1 MHGTKIRRVT
11 EHKVKTVDNEFLQ
24 VVTIWEQGMT
34 KEKIKKELPYS
45 KKHHVLV
52 YDNFKQTYDFK
63 KAYKIPIL
71 TLSSKHQKIQE
82 K

>member
-11 EHKVKTVDNEFLQ
+11 EHKAKTVDNELLQ
-24 VVTIWEQGMT
+24 VATIWEQGMT

-63 KAYKIPIL
+63 KTYKIPIL
-71 TLSSKHQKIQE
+71 TLSSKYQKIQE